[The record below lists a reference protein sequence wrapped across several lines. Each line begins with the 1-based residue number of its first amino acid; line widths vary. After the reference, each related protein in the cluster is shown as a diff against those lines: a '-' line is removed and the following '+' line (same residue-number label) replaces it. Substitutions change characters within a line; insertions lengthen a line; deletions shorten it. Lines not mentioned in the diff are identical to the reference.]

1 MGDEDSPTNS
11 CPSSPSLADK
21 MSDAGS
27 QHGMSN
33 SPVALTRTT
42 DSVTKE
48 EDGPLIGNNGSP
60 SSTHGQ
66 HKPSAPLS
74 FSIARLINKVPN
86 DSPAAT
92 SDRPSVR
99 SSSDPPVYPIPM
111 WPPTSTSSRGP
122 AFPATLPSYGEPSFN
137 QMLRTVLMHHQTGLP
152 TDALAALMRHYQ
164 QQFYSHPPA
173 GLFHHP
179 VAPAPLNLSATAAVA
194 AANLHKV
201 EILRSA
207 ATASLQHRPLSIGQ
221 PHGIVLLIGLFLL
234 AGFFIFKILDG

>member
-1 MGDEDSPTNS
+1 
-11 CPSSPSLADK
+11 
-21 MSDAGS
+21 
-27 QHGMSN
+27 MSN
-33 SPVALTRTT
+33 SPVALTTTTT

-48 EDGPLIGNNGSP
+48 EDGQLIGNNSSP
-60 SSTHGQ
+60 SSTNGQ
-66 HKPSAPLS
+66 HKPTAPLS

-92 SDRPSVR
+92 SNRPSTH
-99 SSSDPPVYPIPM
+99 PPVYPIPM
-111 WPPTSTSSRGP
+111 WPPTSTSNNSRGP
-122 AFPATLPSYGEPSFN
+122 AFPASLAGYGEPNLN

-173 GLFHHP
+173 GLFPSHP

-207 ATASLQHRPLSIGQ
+207 ATASFQHRPLSIGQ
-221 PHGIVLLIGLFLL
+221 PHGISIDLGLIHLSC
-234 AGFFIFKILDG
+234 IFN